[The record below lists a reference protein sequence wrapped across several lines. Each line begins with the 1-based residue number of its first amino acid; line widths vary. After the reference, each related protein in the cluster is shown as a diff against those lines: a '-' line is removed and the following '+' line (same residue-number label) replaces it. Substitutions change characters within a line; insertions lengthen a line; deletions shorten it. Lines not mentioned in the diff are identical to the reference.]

1 MSQSSKTGSQ
11 PSDLELA
18 ALVSSR
24 ICHDIINPV
33 GAIMN
38 GLEMLDE
45 DDDPKARDYALH
57 VIRNVTEQA
66 SARLKFARLAYGAN
80 QSAGDSV
87 DVKMAQE
94 AAHDVL
100 ASQPKSKHALVWRM
114 PPGFMGKDHAKLLLN
129 LVTLAVTALPKGGEI
144 EIVATGDLAA
154 PKLTLRC
161 RGADARPPQYLGELI
176 APGAPPQVTSLNVQA
191 YYTVRIARS
200 VGMLVEILRE
210 GADIVLSARAG

>member
-1 MSQSSKTGSQ
+1 MSPTSKTGSQ

-18 ALVSSR
+18 ALVASR

-87 DVKMAQE
+87 DVKAAQE

-100 ASQPKSKHALVWRM
+100 ASQPKSKHALTWRM
-114 PPGFMGKDHAKLLLN
+114 PAGFMGKDHAKLLLN
-129 LVTLAVTALPKGGEI
+129 LVTLAVTALPKGGDI
-144 EIVATGDLAA
+144 EVVAAGDLAA
-154 PKLTLRC
+154 PQISLRC
-161 RGADARPPQYLGELI
+161 KGTDARPPQHLNEILSSS
-176 APGAPPQVTSLNVQA
+176 APQVTSLNVQA

-200 VGMLVEILRE
+200 VGKRIDVVKE
-210 GADIVLSARAG
+210 GADIVISARAA